1 MELRNLAKI
10 ARDKRGGMR
19 SPEKAS
25 NNEDSKEVAERDELR
40 KQRHA
45 DRARERNIA
54 RAAPGKQ
61 YVSSFL
67 YLRTVYFFL

>member
-19 SPEKAS
+19 SPEKAGGGD
-25 NNEDSKEVAERDELR
+25 EDTKEVAERDELR
-40 KQRHA
+40 KTRHA
-45 DRARERNIA
+45 DRQRERNIA

-61 YVSSFL
+61 YVTFFRIFVSF
-67 YLRTVYFFL
+67 